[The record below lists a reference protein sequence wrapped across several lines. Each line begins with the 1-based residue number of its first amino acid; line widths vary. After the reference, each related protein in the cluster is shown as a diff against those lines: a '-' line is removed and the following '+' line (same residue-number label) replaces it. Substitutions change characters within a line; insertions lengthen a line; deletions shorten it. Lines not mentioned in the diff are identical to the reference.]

1 MASPPRSM
9 HSTTTTT
16 TNASIPTDDINER
29 PASFVG
35 DWTAATI
42 DTQRAEE
49 RLVEGPDGNTIL
61 CDSPVP
67 SELPAYAGPD
77 DSSSISPHALT
88 PQTSRETT
96 TAATATATAADNKRP
111 TAALHNKTSSRRSGS
126 SERAKPRRIIGN
138 YTLINTLGSGSMGK
152 VRLAV
157 HNMTGDKL
165 AVKIVPRRIHPPT
178 TITSSDNDDKSKKK
192 DKDQHREIRTIREAS
207 IMLLLHHPFIASLKE
222 MVILDPYYYLF
233 MEYVNGGQLLDY
245 IISHGKL
252 KEKQARRFGRQILS
266 ALDYCHRNSIVHRD
280 LKIENIL
287 ISQAGNIK
295 IIDFGL
301 SNLFSPR
308 SSLSTFCGSLYFAA
322 PELLNAKA
330 YTGPEVDVWSFGV
343 VLYVLVCG
351 KVPFDDQNMPA
362 LHEKIKRGVVDYP
375 SHLSTDCKSVLSRM
389 LVTNPAHRATVS
401 EVMVHPWMTRG
412 YDGPIDNYLP
422 DRLPLSLPIDMEVVR
437 GMTGFEFGT
446 ETDIR
451 DKLQDIIA
459 SDEYQRA
466 AKTLMERTAEA
477 HRSQRQGHL
486 TSRFSPHLGGKK
498 AFALPNDDPQSIPAA
513 YHPLISIYYLVK
525 ERLAREKRLASSA
538 ADAAATTAADPT
550 GDLDSLHTSPKSSS
564 TTSRTSLRIPDISL
578 PETVH
583 PTASVPFEQSLF
595 GDPDMFSP
603 SAVAS
608 GVAYGKKGKTQIRVD
623 EEGHLV
629 DSDRLHLIENGLS
642 RLFSRSSSHNPR
654 RHSMHS
660 SSDSGDDEE
669 AIYDLNRITSHESS
683 HSHSHSHK
691 VLRRLSHALSR
702 RTSTDAK
709 SPGEATTAAR
719 RARKS
724 SHPMVVSST
733 STPIQI
739 PSRSGESH
747 GVSKSYA
754 AAPTSKFPNSLFTPP
769 KQQRHIDPSDI
780 EVATA
785 AAAAASVSHNNN
797 SSTFSSKMSKI
808 MPRRMTLGQNAMNAE
823 NHTNFLNMVGNHQ
836 PSSTASSTHKR
847 QSISSAKGPVAALP
861 SHVAAVAAAT
871 GSDNSDLG
879 LARHHQ
885 QQQHQHHDHEQAFPT
900 SAHNSN
906 KTSQKGTADENIK
919 PVFLKG
925 LFSVT
930 TTSTKHP
937 SVIRADL
944 VRVLERIGVKW
955 RESKGRFECVHMP
968 SIDLNRVVDSNNNN
982 SSSLEDQSF
991 SSQDHNTAAAA
1002 TTTTTTTTATATATT
1017 PVVPLPD
1024 LVVRF
1029 EIYIVK
1035 VPWLL
1040 GMHGL
1045 QFRRVG
1051 GDPWQYKNMC
1061 SRILAELKL

>member
-1 MASPPRSM
+1 MASPPCSLN
-9 HSTTTTT
+9 ST
-16 TNASIPTDDINER
+16 SEKIEDMNER
-29 PASFVG
+29 PESFVG
-35 DWTAATI
+35 DWTTATI
-42 DTQRAEE
+42 DTQRE
-49 RLVEGPDGNTIL
+49 RLVVGPDGNNIL

-77 DSSSISPHALT
+77 DSNSISPHTLT
-88 PQTSRETT
+88 PQTSRETEKLPT
-96 TAATATATAADNKRP
+96 TLAATSISTSKR
-111 TAALHNKTSSRRSGS
+111 SVSY
-126 SERAKPRRIIGN
+126 ERAKPRRIIGN

-157 HNMTGDKL
+157 HNITGDKL
-165 AVKIVPRRIHPPT
+165 AVKIVPRKINHK
-178 TITSSDNDDKSKKK
+178 DKQQKPKKK
-192 DKDQHREIRTIREAS
+192 DKDEHREIRTIREAS

-362 LHEKIKRGVVDYP
+362 LHEKIKRGVVEYP

-389 LVTNPAHRATVS
+389 LVTNPAHRTTVS
-401 EVMVHPWMTRG
+401 EIMIHPWMNKG

-422 DRLPLSLPIDMEVVR
+422 DRIPLTLPIDMEVVR

-446 ETDIR
+446 ETEIR
-451 DKLQDIIA
+451 DKLQDIIT
-459 SDEYQRA
+459 SEEYQKA
-466 AKTLMERTAEA
+466 SKTLMERTAEA
-477 HRSQRQGHL
+477 HRIQRQGHL
-486 TSRFSPHLGGKK
+486 ASRFSPHLGKK
-498 AFALPNDDPQSIPAA
+498 SFVLPNDDPQSIPAA

-525 ERLAREKRLASSA
+525 ERMEREKRIASNT
-538 ADAAATTAADPT
+538 ATAVEMA
-550 GDLDSLHTSPKSSS
+550 DLDSQRDSSPKISPTISKA
-564 TTSRTSLRIPDISL
+564 SLRIPDISL

-595 GDPDMFSP
+595 GNPDMFDP
-603 SAVAS
+603 TAVS
-608 GVAYGKKGKTQIRVD
+608 TGVAYGKKGKTQIRVD
-623 EEGHLV
+623 EEGHLIEN
-629 DSDRLHLIENGLS
+629 DKLHLLENSLS
-642 RLFSRSSSHNPR
+642 RLFSKSSNGHQHHHR
-654 RHSMHS
+654 HRHSIQSNHS
-660 SSDSGDDEE
+660 SGDEE
-669 AIYDLNRITSHESS
+669 IYSLNRTTSHESS
-683 HSHSHSHK
+683 SSNK

-702 RTSTDAK
+702 TSTEK
-709 SPGEATTAAR
+709 NEYSAR
-719 RARKS
+719 RSRKS
-724 SHPMVVSST
+724 SMHGGQPVVVSSMSTST

-739 PSRSGESH
+739 PSRNPSSGGH
-747 GVSKSYA
+747 LSKSYA
-754 AAPTSKFPNSLFTPP
+754 AASTSKFPNSLFTPHR
-769 KQQRHIDPSDI
+769 QGNNGGIDQGELD
-780 EVATA
+780 VATA
-785 AAAAASVSHNNN
+785 AAAAASAAAASNNTSSN
-797 SSTFSSKMSKI
+797 SFSTKISKML
-808 MPRRMTLGQNAMNAE
+808 PRRMTLGQNAMNAE

-836 PSSTASSTHKR
+836 TTAAAAAAHKH
-847 QSISSAKGPVAALP
+847 QSLSLQQQQQHLLNEGRLASAKGPVSELP
-861 SHVAAVAAAT
+861 SQVSA
-871 GSDNSDLG
+871 SENSDLG
-879 LARHHQ
+879 LARHAYERLYHENNHNLHLQ
-885 QQQHQHHDHEQAFPT
+885 QQQQQQQQQQHDHEQAFPS
-900 SAHNSN
+900 SAHN
-906 KTSQKGTADENIK
+906 KATQKGTADENIK

-968 SIDLNRVVDSNNNN
+968 SIDLNRVVDNINN
-982 SSSLEDQSF
+982 SSSEDQPQHISHQSF
-991 SSQDHNTAAAA
+991 SSEDYTTAAAVTAAA
-1002 TTTTTTTTATATATT
+1002 TVPNT

-1061 SRILAELKL
+1061 SKILAELKL